1 MEKWLCICLII
12 ISLNFCQNSNQ
23 YTITYYDGTKKLNL
37 SPNTFTSEKE
47 TVLPNYSKSGYFFI
61 GWFVSDISLYRYKKI
76 NVGEKG
82 NLILYARFYSLTLDK
97 KIILP
102 EVTGYIGCIETV
114 SYQNYLLPQ
123 PCDIGKTWP
132 SYNKMDYD
140 WTSSD
145 TSVADINIYSTIT
158 PVNNGFTI
166 ITGTL
171 KSDPTKKINGILKV
185 NGDELTIVR
194 EEEAN
199 KVEIVKLTFKGRN
212 NEVIES
218 FKMKKGSMPFYP
230 IPPIYEGYS
239 FFGWDKELNFVN
251 EDAVITGM
259 YTKVLNNRFTGK
271 KISILGDSI
280 STFKGFI
287 PTNYLHF
294 YPQSYGDV
302 RNIYQTW
309 WMQVINGLGAG
320 LFIDNAYGG
329 STVCNFDSFST
340 SNDNRLK
347 ALKINEKVSD
357 VILIFMGT
365 NDCASKYV
373 NANSFE
379 EAYTTMLTKIQSLS
393 PGTEII
399 LINLPSSKL
408 YSVDSQY
415 ELNQVIRKCANQ
427 FKYKLVDISGL
438 NLTDKLIDSA
448 HPNSLGMK
456 ALSIAILDSLLS

>member
-1 MEKWLCICLII
+1 
-12 ISLNFCQNSNQ
+12 
-23 YTITYYDGTKKLNL
+23 
-37 SPNTFTSEKE
+37 
-47 TVLPNYSKSGYFFI
+47 
-61 GWFVSDISLYRYKKI
+61 
-76 NVGEKG
+76 
-82 NLILYARFYSLTLDK
+82 
-97 KIILP
+97 
-102 EVTGYIGCIETV
+102 
-114 SYQNYLLPQ
+114 
-123 PCDIGKTWP
+123 
-132 SYNKMDYD
+132 
-140 WTSSD
+140 
-145 TSVADINIYSTIT
+145 
-158 PVNNGFTI
+158 
-166 ITGTL
+166 
-171 KSDPTKKINGILKV
+171 
-185 NGDELTIVR
+185 
-194 EEEAN
+194 
-199 KVEIVKLTFKGRN
+199 
-212 NEVIES
+212 
-218 FKMKKGSMPFYP
+218 
-230 IPPIYEGYS
+230 
-239 FFGWDKELNFVN
+239 
-251 EDAVITGM
+251 
-259 YTKVLNNRFTGK
+259 
-271 KISILGDSI
+271 
-280 STFKGFI
+280 
-287 PTNYLHF
+287 
-294 YPQSYGDV
+294 
-302 RNIYQTW
+302 
-309 WMQVINGLGAG
+309 MQVINGLGAG

-379 EAYTTMLTKIQSLS
+379 EAYITMLTKIQSLS